1 MYANELGSALMQ
13 KRVLDGE
20 DLFVN
25 KKDGPFWS
33 VADLWDHED

>member
-1 MYANELGSALMQ
+1 MGHWFLVIVQ

-25 KKDGPFWS
+25 KEAGPFRS
-33 VADLWDHED
+33 AADVWDHED